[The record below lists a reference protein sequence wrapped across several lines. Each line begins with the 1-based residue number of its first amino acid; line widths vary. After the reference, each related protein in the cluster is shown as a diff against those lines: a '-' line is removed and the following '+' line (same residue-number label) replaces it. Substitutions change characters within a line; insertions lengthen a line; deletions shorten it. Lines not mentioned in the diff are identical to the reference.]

1 MENIYY
7 EGWEQELI
15 YQFLPYDRCKK
26 RAYICSPLSA
36 DTNEGIAQNMQAT
49 RAYMFYAM
57 KKMGMNASAP
67 HAYLPMILCDNIPSD
82 RALALQFGLE
92 LLKGS
97 DILLICGNRIS
108 SGMRGEIAHAI
119 RLKMPM
125 IAFDEGVCRH
135 RCRGAEAENEVCT
148 GAARSGKD
156 GSDAGTFHYHWW
168 TWNRKDFDTTCHF
181 RYLSKKQSQ
190 K

>member
-7 EGWEQELI
+7 EGWEQELV
-15 YQFLPYDRCKK
+15 YQFLPNDRCRK

-36 DTNEGIAQNMQAT
+36 DTEEGIVRNMQTA

-67 HAYLPMILCDNIPSD
+67 HAYLPMILCDNVPSD

-92 LLKGS
+92 LLKNS

-108 SGMRGEIAHAI
+108 AGMRGEIAHAV
-119 RLKMPM
+119 RLRIPLV
-125 IAFDEGVCRH
+125 AFDKAVYLETQKEITK
-135 RCRGAEAENEVCT
+135 RGCDKRNVRLDRENPLMGFDLPMSYAE
-148 GAARSGKD
+148 RS
-156 GSDAGTFHYHWW
+156 
-168 TWNRKDFDTTCHF
+168 
-181 RYLSKKQSQ
+181 
-190 K
+190 

>member
-1 MENIYY
+1 MENIYH
-7 EGWEQELI
+7 EGWEQELV
-15 YQFLPYDRCKK
+15 YQYLSYDRYRK

-36 DTNEGIAQNMQAT
+36 DTNLEIAENMQTA

-67 HAYLPMILCDNIPSD
+67 HAYLPMLLCDNLPSD

-97 DILLICGNRIS
+97 DIVLVCGTRIS
-108 SGMRGEIAHAI
+108 SGMRGEIAHAV

-125 IAFDEGVCRH
+125 ITFDEDVYLEVQKELTKHGGDKRKVRLD
-135 RCRGAEAENEVCT
+135 RENFLMGFSAPLSYLENAVM
-148 GAARSGKD
+148 
-156 GSDAGTFHYHWW
+156 
-168 TWNRKDFDTTCHF
+168 F
-181 RYLSKKQSQ
+181 R
-190 K
+190 

>member
-1 MENIYY
+1 MENIYH
-7 EGWEQELI
+7 EGWEQELV

-97 DILLICGNRIS
+97 DILLICGNRLS

-119 RLKMPM
+119 CLKMPM
-125 IAFDEGVCRH
+125 IAFDEGVYLQVQKELTK
-135 RCRGAEAENEVCT
+135 RGCDKRKVRLDRENFLMGISAPLSYLEN
-148 GAARSGKD
+148 AAM
-156 GSDAGTFHYHWW
+156 
-168 TWNRKDFDTTCHF
+168 F
-181 RYLSKKQSQ
+181 R
-190 K
+190 

>member
-1 MENIYY
+1 MENIYH
-7 EGWEQELI
+7 EGWEQELV

-57 KKMGMNASAP
+57 KKMSMNASAP

-108 SGMRGEIAHAI
+108 SGMRGEINLLKSLLAMI
-119 RLKMPM
+119 RSTMEKFSAPKWSFLKRIPNT
-125 IAFDEGVCRH
+125 ILLPEKHVNVTSR
-135 RCRGAEAENEVCT
+135 
-148 GAARSGKD
+148 
-156 GSDAGTFHYHWW
+156 
-168 TWNRKDFDTTCHF
+168 
-181 RYLSKKQSQ
+181 
-190 K
+190 